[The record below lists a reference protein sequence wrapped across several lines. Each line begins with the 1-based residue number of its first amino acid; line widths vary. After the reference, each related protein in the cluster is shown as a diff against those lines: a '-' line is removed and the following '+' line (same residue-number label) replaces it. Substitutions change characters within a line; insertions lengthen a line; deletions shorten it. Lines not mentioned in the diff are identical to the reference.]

1 MNIIETILQ
10 EHSLN
15 TEQSILMGQWEFD
28 KKNIPNALKTIAI
41 VFPHFSLHDESHSV
55 SILNNIVKMLGV
67 DNIKKLSCTDLWL
80 LLESAYSHD
89 LGMVVTAERLDE
101 TLKGEDILKH
111 YLKIAADENHPCYE
125 YTKCFVKK
133 DGKLYM
139 REQELKTAKL
149 DSVRFFLA
157 DYFRSKHA
165 ENSKKTKI
173 YSLYAQAGRFVGY

>member
-10 EHSLN
+10 EHTLN

-28 KKNIPNALKTIAI
+28 KKNIPDALKAIAI

-67 DNIKKLSCTDLWL
+67 DNIRKLSCTDLWFI
-80 LLESAYSHD
+80 LESAYSHD

-125 YTKCFVKK
+125 YTK
-133 DGKLYM
+133 
-139 REQELKTAKL
+139 
-149 DSVRFFLA
+149 
-157 DYFRSKHA
+157 
-165 ENSKKTKI
+165 
-173 YSLYAQAGRFVGY
+173 